1 VGPVTKRYGNS
12 SKTVLAAAC
21 RHFYLHGHISFHTFL
36 AHLAGFNPAA
46 YHHSWWY
53 SGSDMHMG
61 YALWGAFLGDRSPM
75 MLPNKALELIGEQ
88 LMMMERD
95 SAVCWN

>member
-1 VGPVTKRYGNS
+1 
-12 SKTVLAAAC
+12 
-21 RHFYLHGHISFHTFL
+21 
-36 AHLAGFNPAA
+36 
-46 YHHSWWY
+46 
-53 SGSDMHMG
+53 MHMG

-95 SAVCWN
+95 SAVC